1 LSTESW
7 MCEETDGLTDMVKPT
22 YAIQLCCEWRNRW
35 TDRHGETNI
44 CHTTMLWVKKQMDW
58 QTWWNQHMP
67 YNYVVSGI
75 KRNWPFFLQIKGH
88 KPWTEHIFKSKI
100 KLGVPFMV
108 PDLVYKWAELKLLKG
123 GGGKKKS
130 LQTQIKHNALR
141 PNDRGIKMV
150 TSVNENVILHFKK
163 QLETQKQYLVLSY
176 KHIFISI

>member
-1 LSTESW
+1 

-22 YAIQLCCEWRNRW
+22 YAIQLCCEWY
-35 TDRHGETNI
+35 
-44 CHTTMLWVKKQMDW
+44 KK
-58 QTWWNQHMP
+58 
-67 YNYVVSGI
+67 
-75 KRNWPFFLQIKGH
+75 KLAFFLQIKGH

-108 PDLVYKWAELKLLKG
+108 PDLVYKWEELKLLNG
-123 GGGKKKS
+123 GEKKS

>member
-1 LSTESW
+1 MYQTISFMALLLVLQNYYWKFKTHSCIRIEVRTAEFVNRKL
-7 MCEETDGLTDMVKPT
+7 DV
-22 YAIQLCCEWRNRW
+22 WRNRW

-100 KLGVPFMV
+100 KLEVPFMV
-108 PDLVYKWAELKLLKG
+108 PDLVYKWEELKLLNGNQMWEEFTDTDK
-123 GGGKKKS
+123 
-130 LQTQIKHNALR
+130 T
-141 PNDRGIKMV
+141 
-150 TSVNENVILHFKK
+150 
-163 QLETQKQYLVLSY
+163 
-176 KHIFISI
+176 